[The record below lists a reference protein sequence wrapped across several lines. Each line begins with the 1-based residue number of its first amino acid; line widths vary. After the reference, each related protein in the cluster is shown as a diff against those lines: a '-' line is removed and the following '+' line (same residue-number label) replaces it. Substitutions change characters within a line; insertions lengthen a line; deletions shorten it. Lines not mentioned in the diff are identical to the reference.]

1 MSLPGALG
9 DGSSQRARRRCANAG
24 STSARAPNHA
34 DRRFPRK
41 TTPSAQACI
50 SAPTACPDRRREVN
64 ALTYLYGYFTRLLAA
79 GRREEGQTM
88 AEYGVILAVITVA
101 IIAVLVL
108 LSDGIRN
115 NLQAV
120 VDALS

>member
-1 MSLPGALG
+1 MLFTTDSGGAAMPMVPRSLNDPHA
-9 DGSSQRARRRCANAG
+9 ANPLAEL
-24 STSARAPNHA
+24 
-34 DRRFPRK
+34 
-41 TTPSAQACI
+41 SAQSPVLV
-50 SAPTACPDRRREVN
+50 SAPLLGVHEPLGEVKRM
-64 ALTYLYGYFTRLLAA
+64 TYLNSYLTRLLGAA
-79 GRREEGQTM
+79 RREEGQTM

>member
-1 MSLPGALG
+1 MFRFGCLG
-9 DGSSQRARRRCANAG
+9 DAPFESPNSVPPG
-24 STSARAPNHA
+24 ARAPT
-34 DRRFPRK
+34 RGGE
-41 TTPSAQACI
+41 TTM
-50 SAPTACPDRRREVN
+50 
-64 ALTYLYGYFTRLLAA
+64 TYLNGFITRLLAA

-120 VDALS
+120 VDVLS